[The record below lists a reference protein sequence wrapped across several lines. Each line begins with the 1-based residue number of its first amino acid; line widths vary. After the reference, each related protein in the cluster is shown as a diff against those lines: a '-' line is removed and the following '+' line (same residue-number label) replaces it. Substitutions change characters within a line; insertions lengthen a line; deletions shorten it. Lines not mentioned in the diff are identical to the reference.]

1 MDMRF
6 YEYAKKLATDQ
17 LRRGRIS
24 QNVHDSHSDIK
35 QKFDALKSKRK
46 LAGKVTTSMISSSNP
61 SILSTSSAVAP
72 IRQGESS
79 SPSESSFCASFRQS

>member
-46 LAGKVTTSMISSSNP
+46 LAGKVTTPMISSSNP
-61 SILSTSSAVAP
+61 SILSTSSAGAP
-72 IRQGESS
+72 IRH